1 MRSSSSLRWGFYQP
15 LLCYGL
21 GRKASSRHAQTFSLD
36 QVPRRRSVERGSVTP
51 VLTGIATESFANRR
65 IIRSNIKNMTDT
77 NNNTIVID
85 GDTVTIT
92 PPMPI
97 PIVMTREEYLS
108 QQNDLLSNIVSQL
121 DQLNVRKDT
130 FQSQIESTDS
140 DIAAL
145 MQDKSDQ
152 EALIASLS

>member
-1 MRSSSSLRWGFYQP
+1 
-15 LLCYGL
+15 
-21 GRKASSRHAQTFSLD
+21 
-36 QVPRRRSVERGSVTP
+36 
-51 VLTGIATESFANRR
+51 
-65 IIRSNIKNMTDT
+65 MTDT